1 MALNSS
7 PATNEM
13 IMWLERELDL
23 LAFERARRSGIVEHG
38 IPRGAGLRARVAS
51 VLLTLATRL
60 DRVATQQ
67 TAARLS
73 ARNA

>member
-1 MALNSS
+1 MALYSS
-7 PATNEM
+7 PTTSEM
-13 IMWLERELDL
+13 IMWLERDLDL
-23 LAFERARRSGIVEHG
+23 LAFERACKSGVVEHG
-38 IPRGAGLRARVAS
+38 IPRGPGLRTRAAS

-60 DRVATQQ
+60 DRVAAQQ